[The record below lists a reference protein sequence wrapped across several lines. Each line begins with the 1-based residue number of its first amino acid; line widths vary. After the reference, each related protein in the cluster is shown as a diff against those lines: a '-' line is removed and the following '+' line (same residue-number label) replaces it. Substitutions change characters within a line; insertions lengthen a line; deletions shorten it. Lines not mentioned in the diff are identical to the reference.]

1 MADAGATT
9 RRQAALRGRRAAS
22 VDFPRLCQSGQS
34 CAFAVPTSPMMK
46 PYTLNKSEAAGA
58 LSQYVVIEPH
68 RRGLYAKVVCPSIG
82 QREAPIISGE
92 IIEAIDRHGGAKG
105 NFVLDL
111 SGVNQLTS
119 MGLGMCIDVRNR
131 VASAKLKPYLFG
143 TNRSVLDLLRMM
155 KIDKL
160 FTVIHAPDDLGKL
173 LG

>member
-1 MADAGATT
+1 MADADAMP

-92 IIEAIDRHGGAKG
+92 IIEAIDRLGGAKG